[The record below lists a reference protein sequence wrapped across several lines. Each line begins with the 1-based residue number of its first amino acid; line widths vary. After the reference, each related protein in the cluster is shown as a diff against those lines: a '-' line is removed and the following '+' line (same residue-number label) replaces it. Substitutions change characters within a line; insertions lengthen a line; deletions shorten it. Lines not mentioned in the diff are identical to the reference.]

1 MNNIAFKQGEVIFRQ
16 GEFAATMYD
25 ILSGKVG
32 IVANYGTPEEK
43 KLAVLGE
50 QEIFGEMGLIEC
62 YPRSATAVA
71 LEDGTLIEEIS
82 AAEFSDYFKDKPTK
96 VFLVMKQMSQ
106 RLRETTE
113 NYTDACRTVY
123 EAVEAERAGRKWSRW
138 LDEHLKF
145 FYEVY
150 RNSGRVH

>member
-1 MNNIAFKQGEVIFRQ
+1 MNNKSFKQGEIIFRQ

-25 ILSGKVG
+25 IVNGKVG
-32 IVANYGTPEEK
+32 IVANYGTEEEK
-43 KLAVLGE
+43 QLAVLGE

-71 LEDGTLIEEIS
+71 LEDGTAIEEIS
-82 AAEFSDYFKDKPTK
+82 AEEFSDYFKDKPAK

-113 NYTDACRTVY
+113 NYTEACRTIY
-123 EAVEAERAGRKWSRW
+123 EAVEAEKAGRKWNRW

-150 RNSGRVH
+150 RNSGRVR

>member
-1 MNNIAFKQGEVIFRQ
+1 MKVKTFQKGEVIFKQ
-16 GEFAATMYD
+16 GDYEEVFFH
-25 ILSGKVG
+25 ILSGSVG
-32 IVANYGTPEEK
+32 IYIAYGTENEK
-43 KLAVLGE
+43 QINVLHEGD
-50 QEIFGEMGLIEC
+50 FLGEMGMIEAC
-62 YPRSATAVA
+62 PRSATAVA
-71 LEDGTLIEEIS
+71 MEDDVGLEEID
-82 AAEFSDYFKDKPTK
+82 AAEFSEYFKTHTGD
-96 VFLVMKQMSQ
+96 LLRIMRQMSQ

-123 EAVEAERAGRKWSRW
+123 EAVEAERAGRKWNRW

>member
-1 MNNIAFKQGEVIFRQ
+1 MNNKAFKKGEVIFRES
-16 GEFAATMYD
+16 EFAATMYD

-32 IVANYGTPEEK
+32 IIAKYGTAEEK
-43 KLAVLGE
+43 QLAVLGE

-62 YPRSATAVA
+62 YPRSATAIA
-71 LEDGTLIEEIS
+71 LEDGTVVEEIS

-96 VFLVMKQMSQ
+96 VFLVMKQMSN

-113 NYTDACRTVY
+113 NYTEACRTVY
-123 EAVEAERAGRKWSRW
+123 EAVEAEKAGRKWNRW

>member
-43 KLAVLGE
+43 QLAVLGE
-50 QEIFGEMGLIEC
+50 QEIFGEMGLIES

-71 LEDGTLIEEIS
+71 LEDGTLVEEIS

-123 EAVEAERAGRKWSRW
+123 EAVEAERAGRKWNRW

>member
-43 KLAVLGE
+43 QLAVLGE